1 MVDGM
6 DEAFN
11 KHGEGEE
18 YFLQLEGKPGE
29 KTSLARHRG
38 RCDDVIK
45 PTVWLYWRYW
55 SGSVTVGTLRP
66 HDTLESP
73 TVMTWPSDSEK
84 PQRSVVSS

>member
-45 PTVWLYWRYW
+45 PTV
-55 SGSVTVGTLRP
+55 
-66 HDTLESP
+66 
-73 TVMTWPSDSEK
+73 
-84 PQRSVVSS
+84 